1 MTLRVPRTVRFMVVV
16 AGFVALTA
24 CTLNPATGQRQL
36 TLISEAQEVAMG
48 RQAEPQVLASFG
60 EYPDEEWQTY
70 VNGLGQQLAA
80 ASERPHLPW
89 AFHILD
95 DPLVNAFAYPGG
107 YIYVTRGIL
116 SHFNS
121 EAELVSVLGHEIGH
135 VTARHS
141 VEKMRQQQ
149 LAQLG
154 LGVAAAASEDFRPY
168 AGYAAAGLQVL
179 FLKFS
184 RDDER
189 QSDDLGL
196 RYMTRAG
203 YDPEEM
209 PNVFRTFDRMQDASG
224 GGQVPDWQSTHPN
237 PADRVGRIEAQIV
250 QLPPEMRDGKV
261 GRDSYFRRL
270 EGMTFGENPR
280 EGYSVGSVFYHPDMA
295 FRMAFPNGWTIVN
308 QRRAAGAISPDQD
321 ALVVLTLAGENTI
334 VDAVRAFFEPKNVQ
348 PGGRWR
354 DSFYNFNATGSDGS
368 NLRGVVGFIKH
379 RDVVFQL
386 IAYAGRDD
394 FSQYGNAMR
403 RSLASFG
410 ELRNR
415 RFLDVQPAR
424 VEIVELPRSMSFSDF
439 VQRYPSNAKTA
450 KVAILNG
457 VDEDQNLEKGRLMK
471 RIVGGELPKN

>member
-1 MTLRVPRTVRFMVVV
+1 MTLRAPRAVRFIMIV
-16 AGFVALTA
+16 ACLAALTA

-36 TLISEAQEVAMG
+36 TLISEAQEVEMG
-48 RQAEPQVLASFG
+48 RRAEPQVLASFG
-60 EYPDEEWQTY
+60 EYPDEEWQSY
-70 VNGLGQQLAA
+70 VNDLGLALAVT
-80 ASERPHLPW
+80 SERPHLPW
-89 AFHILD
+89 AFHVLD

-141 VEKMRQQQ
+141 VEQMSQQQ

-168 AGYAAAGLQVL
+168 AGHAAAGLQVL

-209 PNVFRTFDRMQDASG
+209 PNVFRTFDRMQDAAG
-224 GGQVPDWQSTHPN
+224 GGQIPDWQSTHPD
-237 PADRVGRIEAQIV
+237 PDDRVGRIQARIV
-250 QLPPEMRDGKV
+250 ELPPELRDGKV
-261 GRDSYFRRL
+261 GRDDYLRRL
-270 EGMTFGENPR
+270 DGMTFGENPR
-280 EGYSVGSVFYHPDMA
+280 EGYSVGNTFYHPDMT
-295 FRMAFPNGWTIVN
+295 FRVTFPDGWKIVN
-308 QRRAAGAISPDQD
+308 QRQAAGAISPNED
-321 ALVVLTLAGENTI
+321 ALVVLTLAEEKTPA
-334 VDAVRAFFEPKNVQ
+334 DAVRAFFEPENIQ

-354 DSFYNFNATGSDGS
+354 DSFYNFNASSSDGS
-368 NLRGVVGFIKH
+368 LVRGVVGFVEH
-379 RDVVFQL
+379 RNQVFQL
-386 IAYAGRDD
+386 VAYAGRDD
-394 FSQYGNAMR
+394 FPQYGNAMR

-410 ELRNR
+410 ELHNR
-415 RFLDVQPAR
+415 RYLDVEPAR
-424 VEIVELPRSMSFSDF
+424 VEIVKLPRAMDF
-439 VQRYPSNAKTA
+439 GEFLQHYPSNAKNSQ
-450 KVAILNG
+450 VAIING
-457 VDEDQNLEKGRLMK
+457 VDENQILEKGRLMK
-471 RIVGGELPKN
+471 QIVGGKLPKN

>member
-1 MTLRVPRTVRFMVVV
+1 MRSKNRAPIVV
-16 AGFVALTA
+16 AAMVCLVGLSA
-24 CTLNPATGQRQL
+24 CTLNPATGERQL

-60 EYPDEEWQTY
+60 EYPDEEWQSY
-70 VNGLGQQLAA
+70 INDLGQELAA

-89 AFHILD
+89 AFHVLD

-107 YIYVTRGIL
+107 FIYVTRGIL

-141 VEKMRQQQ
+141 VEQMSQQQ

-179 FLKFS
+179 FLKFG

-209 PNVFRTFDRMQDASG
+209 PNVFRTLGRMQDASG
-224 GGQVPDWQSTHPN
+224 QQIPEWQSTHPDPEN
-237 PADRVGRIEAQIV
+237 RVGRIEAKIV
-250 QLPPEMRDGKV
+250 QMPPELREGKV
-261 GRDSYFRRL
+261 EREAYLRRL
-270 EGMTFGENPR
+270 SGMTYGDNPR
-280 EGYSVGSVFYHPDMA
+280 EGYSVDNTFYHPDMA
-295 FRMAFPNGWTIVN
+295 FRMTFPDGWTIVN
-308 QRRAAGAISPDQD
+308 QRQAAGAISPEQD
-321 ALVVLTLAGENTI
+321 ALVVLTLARENNPA
-334 VDAVRAFFEPKNVQ
+334 DAARAFFEPENVQ

-354 DSFYNFNATGSDGS
+354 DRFYNFNASAPDGS
-368 NLRGVVGFIKH
+368 LLRGVVGFVKH
-379 RDVVFQL
+379 RDAVFQL
-386 IAYAGRDD
+386 IAYSGQDD
-394 FSQYGNAMR
+394 FSPYGNAMR

-410 ELRNR
+410 ELRDR
-415 RFLDVQPAR
+415 RFLEVQPAR
-424 VEIVELPRSMSFSDF
+424 VEIVVLPRAMNFSEF
-439 VQRYPSNAKTA
+439 ARRYPSNAEA
-450 KVAILNG
+450 GEVAVING
-457 VDEDQNLEKGRLMK
+457 VDEDQILEKGRIMK
-471 RIVGGELPKN
+471 RIVGGVLPAE

>member
-1 MTLRVPRTVRFMVVV
+1 MTFRAPRTVLLTTVLVC
-16 AGFVALTA
+16 AVALSG
-24 CTLNPATGQRQL
+24 CTLNPATGERQL
-36 TLISEAQEVAMG
+36 TLMSEAQEVAMG

-60 EYPDEEWQTY
+60 EYPDEGWQTY
-70 VNGLGQQLAA
+70 VNDLGQQLAA

-89 AFHILD
+89 AFHVLD

-107 YIYVTRGIL
+107 YIYITRGIL

-141 VEKMRQQQ
+141 VEQMSQQQ

-179 FLKFS
+179 FLKFG

-203 YDPEEM
+203 YDPNQM
-209 PNVFRTFDRMQDASG
+209 PNVFQTFDRMQDESG
-224 GGQVPDWQSTHPN
+224 QQVPDWQSTHPD
-237 PADRVGRIEAQIV
+237 PADRVGRIQAQIV
-250 QLPPEMRDGKV
+250 QLPPDLQNGKI
-261 GRDSYFRRL
+261 GREGYLRRL
-270 EGMTFGENPR
+270 EGLTFGENPR
-280 EGYSVGSVFYHPDMA
+280 AGYSVGNVFYHPDMA
-295 FRMAFPNGWTIVN
+295 FKMTFPDGWTIVN
-308 QRRAAGAISPDQD
+308 QRQAAGAISPDQD
-321 ALVVLTLAGENTI
+321 ALVVLTLARENSATE
-334 VDAVRAFFEPKNVQ
+334 ATRAFFEPENVQ

-368 NLRGVVGFIKH
+368 LLRGVVGFIKH

-386 IAYAGRDD
+386 VAYAGPDD
-394 FSQYGNAMR
+394 FSGYGNRMR

-410 ELRNR
+410 ALRDHR
-415 RFLDVQPAR
+415 YLDVQPAR
-424 VEIVELPRSMSFSDF
+424 VEIVKLPRAMSFGDF
-439 VQRYPSNAKTA
+439 LKRYPSNAKDSR
-450 KVAILNG
+450 VAIINN
-457 VDEDQNLEKGRLMK
+457 VDLDQNLEKGRLMK